1 MKNKEQHIFPFLE
14 RLLQGHEVVWK
25 PLGEVAELKRGRVL
39 SKTFLQDNKG
49 NYPVYSSQ
57 TALNGEIG
65 RISTYDF
72 NQEALTW
79 TTDGANA
86 GTVFYR
92 KGKFSITNVCGL
104 ITIDDTNELNY
115 KFLFYWLS
123 VEAQK
128 YVYAGM
134 GNPKLMSNQVAKI
147 LIPLPPLSVQE
158 EIVRILDKFTTLEAE
173 LEAELDCRKRQYEYY
188 RNQLLSFDL
197 LNSKGQRLNNV
208 SVMALGEVGEFIR
221 GKRFVK
227 TDITTQGC
235 PCIHYGE
242 MYTYYGIWANKSK
255 SFISQTLVNKKN
267 LRQALTNDVIIV
279 GAGETIE
286 DLGVGTA
293 WLSQTPVVIHD
304 ACFIFRSSL
313 NPKYVAYFTRTN
325 NFHDQLRRHVSSGKI
340 SAVNAKGLSKIEIPV
355 PPLSEQE
362 RIVSILDKFDT
373 LTNSISEGLP
383 KEIELRRK
391 QYEYYR
397 EQLLSFRH

>member
-1 MKNKEQHIFPFLE
+1 M
-14 RLLQGHEVVWK
+14 VWK
-25 PLGEVAELKRGRVL
+25 PLGEVAELKRERVL

-173 LEAELDCRKRQYEYY
+173 LDCRKRQYEFY
-188 RNQLLSFDL
+188 RNQLLSFENGAVEWKSLKEIAVNFDAMRKPITSGAREKGTIPYYGASGVVDHVKGFIFDGDYL
-197 LNSKGQRLNNV
+197 LVSEDGANLIARTTPIAFSISGKSWVNNHAHVLKFNTYEERRFVEYYLNSIDLMPYISGAAQPKLN
-208 SVMALGEVGEFIR
+208 
-221 GKRFVK
+221 
-227 TDITTQGC
+227 Q
-235 PCIHYGE
+235 
-242 MYTYYGIWANKSK
+242 
-255 SFISQTLVNKKN
+255 KN
-267 LRQALTNDVIIV
+267 LNKIKIPSPSL
-279 GAGETIE
+279 
-286 DLGVGTA
+286 
-293 WLSQTPVVIHD
+293 VV
-304 ACFIFRSSL
+304 
-313 NPKYVAYFTRTN
+313 
-325 NFHDQLRRHVSSGKI
+325 Q
-340 SAVNAKGLSKIEIPV
+340 
-355 PPLSEQE
+355 Q
-362 RIVSILDKFDT
+362 RIVTFLDKFDT
-373 LTNSISEGLP
+373 LVNSISEGLP

>member
-1 MKNKEQHIFPFLE
+1 MKYIDE
-14 RLLQGHEVVWK
+14 LLQGHEVEWK
-25 PLGEVAELKRGRVL
+25 KLGEVCEIKTGKGVTKKEAKPDGLYPIISGGKSPMDFIDTYNRQANTVTVSRV
-39 SKTFLQDNKG
+39 
-49 NYPVYSSQ
+49 
-57 TALNGEIG
+57 
-65 RISTYDF
+65 
-72 NQEALTW
+72 
-79 TTDGANA
+79 GANA
-86 GTVFYR
+86 GFVNYIKECFYLND
-92 KGKFSITNVCGL
+92 KCFSVIPKSNFSILSSFLYYALKVQEGHL
-104 ITIDDTNELNY
+104 SALQSGGGVPTINTT
-115 KFLFYWLS
+115 
-123 VEAQK
+123 
-128 YVYAGM
+128 
-134 GNPKLMSNQVAKI
+134 KLGSI

-173 LEAELDCRKRQYEYY
+173 LEAELEGRKRQYEYY
-188 RNQLLSFDL
+188 RNQLLSFDI
-197 LNSKGQRLNNV
+197 LNRGEQRFGNV
-208 SVMALGEVGEFIR
+208 SIMALGEVGEFIR

-227 TDITTQGC
+227 TDIITQGC

-279 GAGETIE
+279 GAGETVE
-286 DLGVGTA
+286 DLGIGTA

-304 ACFIFRSSL
+304 ACFIFRSNL

-340 SAVNAKGLSKIEIPV
+340 SAVNAKGLAKIQIPI
-355 PPLSEQE
+355 PPLSEQQ

-373 LTNSISEGLP
+373 LTTSISEGLP

-397 EQLLSFRH
+397 DRLLSFRH